1 MGSDT
6 KAIIGT
12 IVGTGLVVAGLLAG
26 VMYALIAGVNT
37 RFDDVR
43 IGLTAQI
50 AGLNTRIDDVNTR
63 IDDINT
69 RFDDLAGRMDRI
81 ETRMDRI
88 ETRLDGFDAR
98 LRNVEIALGKV
109 DQRLLTLERVF
120 LPPREPAGE

>member
-37 RFDDVR
+37 RIDDVR
-43 IGLTAQI
+43 TGLTAQI
-50 AGLNTRIDDVNTR
+50 AGLSTRIDDVNTR
-63 IDDINT
+63 
-69 RFDDLAGRMDRI
+69 FDDLAGRMDRIEARMDRI

-88 ETRLDGFDAR
+88 ETRLDGFDER
-98 LRNVEIALGKV
+98 LRNVEIAFGKV
-109 DQRLLTLERVF
+109 DQRLLTLERIL